1 MKPLML
7 LRKMFLG
14 GVWYVGLRRIGNTP
28 TRYVQVKTPKG
39 QWIADPFLYETAGR
53 TYLFVEQYFT
63 EKQRAGIGVYEIING
78 EAVNNRIIID
88 NPYHM
93 SYPCVFNCNG
103 KHYMIPESSANNTID
118 LYEASHFPYE
128 WKRVKSLISGEIYVD
143 STVYKHGDKYYLI
156 SYKKDT
162 KGWHLV
168 LFLLDMDKFVL
179 NQVSEKIYDNNVGR
193 PAGFLYM
200 DKDLLIRPAQDCSR
214 KYGESIILYKVN
226 ELEESGYS
234 EEKFSIIDAQ
244 HSLFERN
251 IDRVHTYN
259 KTNEYEV
266 IDVFKER
273 IDLMHGIKI
282 FRRAYLKH

>member
-1 MKPLML
+1 MRPLML

-53 TYLFVEQYFT
+53 TFLFVEQYFT

-128 WKRVKSLISGEIYVD
+128 WKRVKSLISGEKYVD

-168 LFLLDMDKFVL
+168 LFLLDMDNFVL
-179 NQVSEKIYDNNVGR
+179 NQVSEK
-193 PAGFLYM
+193 YM
-200 DKDLLIRPAQDCSR
+200 
-214 KYGESIILYKVN
+214 II
-226 ELEESGYS
+226 
-234 EEKFSIIDAQ
+234 
-244 HSLFERN
+244 
-251 IDRVHTYN
+251 T
-259 KTNEYEV
+259 
-266 IDVFKER
+266 
-273 IDLMHGIKI
+273 
-282 FRRAYLKH
+282 